1 MNSDL
6 KKRTL
11 LPNPTKSIPRKL
23 SSISSTTVLSP
34 MEVAKLLQQ
43 SPVKVSN
50 PSLNKISVKEDSE
63 EIIPFERC
71 IEGGLF

>member
-11 LPNPTKSIPRKL
+11 LPNPTKLIPRKL
-23 SSISSTTVLSP
+23 STISPTTVLSP
-34 MEVAKLLQQ
+34 IEVAKLLQQ
-43 SPVKVSN
+43 SPVKVSS
-50 PSLNKISVKEDSE
+50 PSLNKIIVKDDSE
-63 EIIPFERC
+63 EIIPFETC